1 MESQKFK
8 IGITATKRSGK
19 DSLCKAMI
27 DAFAD
32 KGILAKRYAFADE
45 LKKELN
51 PLFLLNSGISAF
63 TEDPVEKELVRPT
76 LIAYGTGFWRK
87 KDPYHW
93 LKKVE
98 SAIQND
104 KTPHIA
110 IITDVRFPEDE
121 GKWAKNNGFLIHLK
135 RFNDDGLYC
144 PPAGED
150 EAKNDPILEKIS
162 NYKHEWPT
170 FGEDNLIQCYYHARH
185 IIEDNFADK
194 ISQWQNDFP
203 IPTQN

>member
-1 MESQKFK
+1 MNYI

-19 DSLCKAMI
+19 DSLCKGMI
-27 DAFAD
+27 DVFAD

-51 PLFLLNSGISAF
+51 PLFLLNSGVSAF
-63 TEDPVEKELVRPT
+63 TEDEVEKELVRPT

-98 SAIQND
+98 SAIQED

-110 IITDVRFPEDE
+110 IIPDVRFPEDE
-121 GKWAKNNGFLIHLK
+121 AKWVKDNGFLIHLK
-135 RFNDDGLYC
+135 RFDNVGCYC

-162 NYKHEWPT
+162 DYRHEWET
-170 FGEDNLIQCYYHARH
+170 FGVDNLIQCYYHARQ

>member
-1 MESQKFK
+1 MNYI

-19 DSLCKAMI
+19 DSLCKGMI
-27 DAFAD
+27 DVFAD

-51 PLFLLNSGISAF
+51 PLFLLNSGVSAF
-63 TEDPVEKELVRPT
+63 TEDEVEKELVRPT

-98 SAIQND
+98 SAIKKD
-104 KTPHIA
+104 KQPHIA
-110 IITDVRFPEDE
+110 IIPDVRFPEDE
-121 GKWAKNNGFLIHLK
+121 GKWVKDNGFLIHLT
-135 RFNDDGLYC
+135 RFDDDCACC

-150 EAKNDPILEKIS
+150 EAFNDPILKKMS
-162 NYKHEWPT
+162 NYCHEWET
-170 FGEDNLIQCYYHARH
+170 FGEDNLVQCYYHARW
-185 IIEDNFADK
+185 IVDSIFTDK